1 MIFDSAHEILE
12 KIKQR
17 EVSSLEVLESFLAQV
32 EKVNPK
38 INAIVALDIERAKEK
53 AIEADYKIS
62 L

>member
-32 EKVNPK
+32 EKVTQQSMP
-38 INAIVALDIERAKEK
+38 
-53 AIEADYKIS
+53 S
-62 L
+62 LL

>member
-12 KIKQR
+12 KIKQG

-53 AIEADYKIS
+53 AKKPIIR
-62 L
+62 